1 MEGRNVSRGIGSG
14 AAQIYSQTQNA
25 VNTYARTL
33 AQQQAK
39 REAEAKELSDK
50 LSKFS
55 TEGLRDVDK
64 DGFYKV
70 YDSWRSKTQEAM
82 SERDQRLKF
91 QKLDEAEKFRQQ
103 AQKYVADSKAK
114 TQRDLAMGIKIFG
127 KPHFFN
133 EEGKKMYN
141 RSLTAPIYS
150 KDDIVDYSTIPLG
163 HDFSTIPKDLD
174 FLDDAVMK
182 NNSRYENKEFVN
194 DGKGLLTQERIRI
207 GSPEAQLTA
216 YQLAY
221 GADDKMKAFMQDSF
235 PNLDWDNNE
244 QQALQ
249 MASQELAKSRPLIRE
264 ETPISRSDPDY
275 ISAAER
281 IRIGQAEKR
290 IRLAEQRADSSDSEV
305 ETPQDV
311 PLYYG
316 DGSAVTMGR
325 GMVKIP
331 IPNKNFVSSKAID
344 LTTGEP
350 EIITQSSNDYEVVSV
365 ANYPILTR
373 SIKVRRPNGKVETI
387 KEGSLVGSEYAKN
400 HPNDVVEKPMIHV
413 QQKTR
418 EGRPSLN
425 KLVDFS
431 YMPKGLT
438 ENQKKALQNFVPAT
452 NQPKQT
458 TQTVKSNVPKVGT
471 VEGGYKFKGGNP
483 ADPKNWEK
491 VK

>member
-1 MEGRNVSRGIGSG
+1 MISGRNASTGINQGS
-14 AAQIYSQTQNA
+14 AQIYSQTQNA

-244 QQALQ
+244 KQALQ

-290 IRLAEQRADSSDSEV
+290 IRLAEQRANDDETSVQPITMNIPFAEGKGGVEV
-305 ETPQDV
+305 PDYV
-311 PLYYG
+311 PI
-316 DGSAVTMGR
+316 S
-325 GMVKIP
+325 IP
-331 IPNKNFVSSKAID
+331 KRNFA
-344 LTTGEP
+344 
-350 EIITQSSNDYEVVSV
+350 
-365 ANYPILTR
+365 
-373 SIKVRRPNGKVETI
+373 
-387 KEGSLVGSEYAKN
+387 GSEYIDMSTGRPSKEPLPSSGDYEIVGVAN
-400 HPNDVVEKPMIHV
+400 FDVIKSGSRADKKLWGAIAQPEFARNNPDLVEKKPMIHV
-413 QQKTR
+413 QNPTR
-418 EGRPSLN
+418 RGGKEDLLIPYDR
-425 KLVDFS
+425 
-431 YMPKGLT
+431 MPVKEKGS
-438 ENQKKALQNFVPAT
+438 KALKNFVPAT
-452 NQPKQT
+452 KAPTQSTQPTSGKKT
-458 TQTVKSNVPKVGT
+458 I
-471 VEGGYKFKGGNP
+471 KGF
-483 ADPKNWEK
+483 
-491 VK
+491 

>member
-14 AAQIYSQTQNA
+14 SAQIYSQTQNA

-244 QQALQ
+244 KQALQ

-290 IRLAEQRADSSDSEV
+290 IRLAEQRANDEV
-305 ETPQDV
+305 TSVQPI
-311 PLYYG
+311 
-316 DGSAVTMGR
+316 TMNIPFAEGK
-325 GMVKIP
+325 GVLKVDDYIP
-331 IPNKNFVSSKAID
+331 IPMSKKNFAGSNYIEMSTGRPSKDPLPSS
-344 LTTGEP
+344 G
-350 EIITQSSNDYEVVSV
+350 DYEIVGV
-365 ANYPILTR
+365 ANFDV
-373 SIKVRRPNGKVETI
+373 IKSGSRADKKLWGAIAQPEFARNNPDLVE
-387 KEGSLVGSEYAKN
+387 K
-400 HPNDVVEKPMIHV
+400 KPMIHV
-413 QQKTR
+413 QNPTR
-418 EGRPSLN
+418 RGGKEDLLIPYDRMS
-425 KLVDFS
+425 
-431 YMPKGLT
+431 KGLT
-438 ENQKKALQNFVPAT
+438 KNQQTALSSFVPAT
-452 NQPKQT
+452 KAPTQSTQPTSGKKT
-458 TQTVKSNVPKVGT
+458 I
-471 VEGGYKFKGGNP
+471 KGF
-483 ADPKNWEK
+483 
-491 VK
+491 